1 MLVKSIGS
9 LNFIIEHNQD
19 GQSVPNDGMDGADDQ
34 DDEPQAAKKV
44 RQKKKTTKKSH
55 LVENL
60 DTITSKLKD
69 EYQDVR
75 TIINSFKV

>member
-1 MLVKSIGS
+1 
-9 LNFIIEHNQD
+9 
-19 GQSVPNDGMDGADDQ
+19 MDGADDQ

-75 TIINSFKV
+75 TIINYFKV